1 MIKPI
6 CDRCGKE
13 LEEFG
18 ALLFSPPDKYN
29 GVIKYHLC
37 KECFNALVDDFRT
50 LDLFKKLNSED
61 LESYDK
67 I

>member
-18 ALLFSPPDKYN
+18 ALLFSPPDEDDK
-29 GVIKYHLC
+29 VIKYHLC
-37 KECFNALVDDFRT
+37 KKCFNALASDF
-50 LDLFKKLNSED
+50 KVHED
-61 LESYDK
+61 LEFYDEIGDK
-67 I
+67 WDKK